1 MLRAG
6 AIRRKLDTMRD
17 MQRGRL
23 ALRASLLA
31 LAATLAGC
39 SASEIVQNLPS
50 PTIAPDLSQ
59 PNYRRIVAANI
70 KSLFPDQSLLGDV
83 EISGVRMVDHLK
95 GAAWLTCLKL
105 DARGAPNYYAIF
117 MQGDNI
123 IDSRAGVVMDQ
134 CHKEAYAP
142 FESFPT
148 ARKPETVSIIPGSDA
163 GSAGT
168 R

>member
-1 MLRAG
+1 MTSVRTW
-6 AIRRKLDTMRD
+6 IP
-17 MQRGRL
+17 
-23 ALRASLLA
+23 A
-31 LAATLAGC
+31 LAITLAGC

-70 KSLFPDQSLLGDV
+70 KSLFPNQSLLGDV

-123 IDSRAGVVMDQ
+123 IDSRAGVVLDQ
-134 CHKEAYAP
+134 CHKEAYTP

-148 ARKPETVSIIPGSDA
+148 ASKPETVSITPGGDA